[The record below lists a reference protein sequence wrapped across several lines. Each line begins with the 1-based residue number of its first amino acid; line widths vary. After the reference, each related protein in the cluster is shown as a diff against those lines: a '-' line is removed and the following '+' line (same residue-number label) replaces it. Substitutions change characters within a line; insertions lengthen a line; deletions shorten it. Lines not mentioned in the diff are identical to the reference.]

1 MRSKLYIAVAALF
14 AVSCSPIVTDS
25 ELVNSFDKDNIQLSA
40 YQATAG
46 SNEITL
52 KLESTGIT
60 GYWDYIIN
68 TKYTDEVTVVFP
80 YTGTHTFT
88 FYSTTPYINNGDLSD
103 LEYVSES
110 IEVEVTQLDAALDD
124 AYYNLV
130 GNDLGGKTWVF
141 NGTAGDGNVWW
152 AMVDG
157 GNYASVWW
165 NATNDYV
172 TPTDV
177 DGKMYFDVAG
187 GANYDY
193 YSSADAEPVRG
204 SFVFNSTF
212 TTLTFPSEVNILGSS
227 NDLSC
232 GATTYEIIELT
243 EDSLILFASAVD
255 NGTGWI
261 WAFCPE

>member
-1 MRSKLYIAVAALF
+1 MRKKLYIAMAALF
-14 AVSCSPIVTDS
+14 VASCSPIVSDL
-25 ELVNSFDKDNIQLSA
+25 ELENSFDKDNIELSA
-40 YQATAG
+40 YQATPG

-88 FYSTTPYINNGDLSD
+88 YYSTTPYIIDGDISNT
-103 LEYVSES
+103 EYVSAS
-110 IEVEVTQLDAALDD
+110 IEVEVTQLDTALDD

-141 NGTAGDGNVWW
+141 DGEAGDGNVWW
-152 AMVDG
+152 AMVSTT
-157 GNYASVWW
+157 NYAEVWW
-165 NATNDYV
+165 NATNDWV
-172 TPTDV
+172 TPEDV
-177 DGKMYFDVAG
+177 GGKMYFDVDG

-193 YSSADAEPVRG
+193 YESADAEPVRG
-204 SFVFNSTF
+204 TFVFNGSFST
-212 TTLTFPSEVNILGSS
+212 LSFPSANILGSS
-227 NDLSC
+227 NSLSC
-232 GATTYEIIELT
+232 GASTYEIIELT
-243 EDSLILFASAVD
+243 EDSLILYASAVD

-261 WAFCPE
+261 WAFRPE

>member
-1 MRSKLYIAVAALF
+1 MKSKILIAIATLLT
-14 AVSCSPIVTDS
+14 VSCSAIIEDN
-25 ELVNSFDKDNIQLSA
+25 ELENSFDKDNIVLSA
-40 YQATAG
+40 TQATAG

-52 KLESTGIT
+52 KLETKGVT

-88 FYSTTPYINNGDLSD
+88 YHSTTPYINNGDLTD
-103 LEYVSES
+103 LEYVSKS
-110 IEVEVTQLDAALDD
+110 INVEVTQLDTPLND
-124 AYYNLV
+124 AYYSLV
-130 GNDLGGKTWVF
+130 GSDLGGKTWVF
-141 NGTAGDGNVWW
+141 DGTAGDGNVWW

-172 TPTDV
+172 TPEDV
-177 DGKMYFDVAG
+177 NGKMYFDVAG

-193 YSSADAEPVRG
+193 YASEDAEPVRG
-204 SFVFNSTF
+204 TFVFNGAFS
-212 TTLTFPSEVNILGSS
+212 TLTFQSDVNILGSS
-227 NDLSC
+227 NGLSC

-243 EDSLILFASAVD
+243 EDRLVLFASAVD

-261 WAFCPE
+261 WAFRPE

>member
-1 MRSKLYIAVAALF
+1 MKKLFIVIAAIF
-14 AVSCSPIVTDS
+14 AVSCSPIVSDN
-25 ELVNSFDKDNIQLSA
+25 ELSNSFDKDNIQLSA
-40 YQATAG
+40 YQENAG

-52 KLESTGIT
+52 KLETTGIT

-68 TKYTDEVTVVFP
+68 TKYTDEVTVVLP

-88 FYSTTPYINNGDLSD
+88 YYVTTPYINNGDLTD
-103 LEYVSES
+103 LEYVSQS
-110 IEVEVTQLDAALDD
+110 IEVEVTQLDVALND

-130 GNDLGGKTWVF
+130 GTDLGGKTWVF
-141 NGTAGDGNVWW
+141 DGTAGDGNIWW
-152 AMVDG
+152 AMVNG
-157 GNYASVWW
+157 GNYAEVWW
-165 NATNDYV
+165 NATDSWV
-172 TPTDV
+172 TPEDV
-177 DGKMYFDVAG
+177 NGKMYFDVAG

-193 YSSADAEPVRG
+193 YSSVDADPIRG
-204 SFVFNSTF
+204 SFVFNGSYS
-212 TTLTFPSEVNILGSS
+212 TLTFPTANILGSS

-261 WAFCPE
+261 WAFRPE